1 MNQPISTLN
10 IGAKNLAMQ
19 NTPKP
24 LVGDWLIIFASII
37 LVGFLFVSLWSFE
50 PAAKLRIRQGDKVVG
65 TFSLNQTREINI
77 HGPLG
82 DSKIIIKA
90 GQVRFASSPC
100 HNQYC
105 VHQDWLKRAG
115 QAAICI
121 PNQVSLELLGV
132 KKTYDSLNY

>member
-1 MNQPISTLN
+1 MNQLISAPD
-10 IGAKNLAMQ
+10 IGAKNLAKQ
-19 NTPKP
+19 NIPKP
-24 LVGDWLIIFASII
+24 LIGDWLIIFASIV
-37 LVGFLFVSLWSFE
+37 LVGFLFASLWSFE
-50 PAAKLRIRQGDKVVG
+50 PAAKLLIRQGDKVVG
-65 TFSLNQTREINI
+65 TYSLNQTREISI